1 MLVRTPD
8 GTKIIDDENDFRD
21 MLQEQLG
28 DDVAD
33 IFNKYID
40 LLRMTLFVLEITGV
54 SRGST
59 SGNEVR
65 LDALCDRI
73 KKLIKCDL

>member
-8 GTKIIDDENDFRD
+8 GTEIIDDENDFKD

-40 LLRMTLFVLEITGV
+40 LLRMTLFVLEITDV
-54 SRGST
+54 SRGSA
-59 SGNEVR
+59 SENEER
-65 LDALCDRI
+65 LDALYDRI

>member
-21 MLQEQLG
+21 MLQEQLC

-40 LLRMTLFVLEITGV
+40 LLRMTLCVLELTDV
-54 SRGST
+54 SRGSA
-59 SGNEVR
+59 SENEER
-65 LDALCDRI
+65 LNALYDRI
-73 KKLIKCDL
+73 KKLIKCD